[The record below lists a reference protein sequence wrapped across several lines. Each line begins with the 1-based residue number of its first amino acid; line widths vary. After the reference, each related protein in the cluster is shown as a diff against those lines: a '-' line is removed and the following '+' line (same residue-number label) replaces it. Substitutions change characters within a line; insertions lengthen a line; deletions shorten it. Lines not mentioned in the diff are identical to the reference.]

1 MTTKNQKRI
10 NAHAES
16 PGLPAHEEEKRL
28 EAHIETPVAT
38 AAADPVFANSRRGN
52 TPAIMK
58 WGIAVMLVLAAA
70 SAVAVIIGLN
80 HHKSFAAG
88 YDENIVLLTPGGSFV
103 LEGSYAPQFLDARQ
117 KADYQPQAASTSTA
131 TAVSADGRTSLVAIT
146 DPSTRIVYLFEV
158 DEASIPENATLN
170 EFARSAANSDDDI
183 TVIAYT
189 DPTGSAE
196 HNLDLSK
203 RRAQALGSYLR
214 RHGIDAGRLN
224 TVGKGA
230 TDAFGSNR
238 LDRRAELH
246 L

>member
-131 TAVSADGRTSLVAIT
+131 TAVSADGRT
-146 DPSTRIVYLFEV
+146 RIVYLFEV

-214 RHGIDAGRLN
+214 RHGIDAGRLK